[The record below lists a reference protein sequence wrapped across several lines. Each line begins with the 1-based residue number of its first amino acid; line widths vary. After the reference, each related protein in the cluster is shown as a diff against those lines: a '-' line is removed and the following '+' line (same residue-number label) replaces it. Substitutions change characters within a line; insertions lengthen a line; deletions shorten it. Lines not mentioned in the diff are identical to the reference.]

1 MAMMQQKQMQQQ
13 QQQQMQRGE
22 GGDVE
27 MNGRP
32 GTPAEGDNTGSPSK
46 RPRLEGQAPFNG
58 NMMANGR
65 PMPAGVPQGMM
76 IQNAFNPQAMNPQQ
90 FRPNNGMPQ
99 KQPMQVSCH
108 LTSLTRSTT
117 DHIHS
122 PRCPTAG

>member
-1 MAMMQQKQMQQQ
+1 MAMMQQKQ
-13 QQQQMQRGE
+13 QQMQQMQQRE
-22 GGDVE
+22 AGDVD

-32 GTPAEGDNTGSPSK
+32 GTPADGDNGGSPSK

-76 IQNAFNPQAMNPQQ
+76 IQNAFNPQNMNQQ

-99 KQPMQVSCH
+99 KQPMQVSKT
-108 LTSLTRSTT
+108 TSVCCSEVNV
-117 DHIHS
+117 S
-122 PRCPTAG
+122 